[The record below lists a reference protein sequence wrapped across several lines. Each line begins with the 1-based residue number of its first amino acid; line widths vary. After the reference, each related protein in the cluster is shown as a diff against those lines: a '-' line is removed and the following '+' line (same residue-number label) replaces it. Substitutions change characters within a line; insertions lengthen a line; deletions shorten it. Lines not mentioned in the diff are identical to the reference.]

1 MYKQYPNMLRILTIL
16 PLRILSFFF
25 TVEDPH
31 PEEFLLPYPPRD
43 AGAWGGTKMVRT
55 RDFNLWKVRMFKIQV
70 WLRSN
75 WNAALSEI
83 AVAAKEHL
91 TSMLWPLQPGPHRRQ
106 TGDHQCFSGC
116 DRWIFGII

>member
-43 AGAWGGTKMVRT
+43 GGDWGGTKMVRT
-55 RDFNLWKVRMFKIQV
+55 RDFDLWKVRMLKKKSGYIYIHIYIHIYIDSIPSGNETWQ
-70 WLRSN
+70 WGS
-75 WNAALSEI
+75 
-83 AVAAKEHL
+83 
-91 TSMLWPLQPGPHRRQ
+91 PHKMKM
-106 TGDHQCFSGC
+106 
-116 DRWIFGII
+116 

>member
-43 AGAWGGTKMVRT
+43 GGPWGGTKMVRT
-55 RDFNLWKVRMFKIQV
+55 RDFNLWKVRMLKTK
-70 WLRSN
+70 S
-75 WNAALSEI
+75 
-83 AVAAKEHL
+83 VATYTYTYIHIYDIYIYIDNI
-91 TSMLWPLQPGPHRRQ
+91 P
-106 TGDHQCFSGC
+106 SGLLKHGNGKSP
-116 DRWIFGII
+116 DKMKM